1 MNIRDFDEAYQFL
14 EARGFKN
21 TQGEKITTTSSS
33 KSTMMVSPT
42 GFPINITEHIKEHDQ
57 YF

>member
-21 TQGEKITTTSSS
+21 AQGDKITNTSSS
-33 KSTMMVSPT
+33 KSTMMVSLT
-42 GFPINITEHIKEHDQ
+42 GFPINITEHIRKEDK
-57 YF
+57 